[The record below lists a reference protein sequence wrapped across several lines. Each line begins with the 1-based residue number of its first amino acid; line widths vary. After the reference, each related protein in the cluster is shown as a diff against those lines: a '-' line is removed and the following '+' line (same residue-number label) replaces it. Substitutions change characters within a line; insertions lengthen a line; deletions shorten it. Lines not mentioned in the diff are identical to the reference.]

1 MLYGGRL
8 EQCVDAS
15 RLVIPGLE
23 NAITAIKKQQKQR
36 SRSKENDREN
46 GNDNHL
52 PSHLFTDSNDSDN
65 DNDNNKIK
73 SSDNHHSNNKDNNND
88 DNPSS
93 CFPVL
98 FIGVDGQQAH
108 ELDSPSFYNLAE
120 IDQMVI
126 TIQQLMTLA
135 KVTTKD
141 IGIIAAFRNQ
151 VVDRMDIN
159 TP

>member
-23 NAITAIKKQQKQR
+23 NAITAIKKQQKHR
-36 SRSKENDREN
+36 SRSNENDREN
-46 GNDNHL
+46 GNDNHR
-52 PSHLFTDSNDSDN
+52 PSQLFTDSNDSDN

-73 SSDNHHSNNKDNNND
+73 SSDNPHNSNNNND
-88 DNPSS
+88 DTPSS

-126 TIQQLMTLA
+126 TMQQLMTLT

-151 VVDRMDIN
+151 VGRMDIN